1 MIRAVEHEEHRRQ
14 YLLAVQACPGLAPRM
29 ASQLE
34 LFWQKPGSG
43 WRFFAQEGDAPAA
56 LMVRGNWALGC
67 GRFDPEELG
76 LLLGFL
82 GVTDYTAPEA
92 DPPEGYTKGE
102 ELPLFAWEGPA
113 PAPGPV
119 PEGVAFTLE
128 PSPWAVSRLVLEET
142 PDPTGEVTEN
152 YYSDLCTAL
161 NHGFAK
167 ISGLEKGGR
176 LICTEGVYGL
186 WEGKAYLAGRETVP
200 EERRKGLGSWL
211 LLELV
216 RLLTEEGIQP
226 WFWCGLPLQAHYSRL
241 GFIQKG
247 ILCNFIPKE

>member
-82 GVTDYTAPEA
+82 GVTDYTAPEDA
-92 DPPEGYTKGE
+92 PPEGYTKGVNWKPSVGKGRNCPC
-102 ELPLFAWEGPA
+102 LP
-113 PAPGPV
+113 
-119 PEGVAFTLE
+119 
-128 PSPWAVSRLVLEET
+128 
-142 PDPTGEVTEN
+142 
-152 YYSDLCTAL
+152 
-161 NHGFAK
+161 
-167 ISGLEKGGR
+167 
-176 LICTEGVYGL
+176 
-186 WEGKAYLAGRETVP
+186 GKACPLPPALCRRGWPLPWSPPPGR
-200 EERRKGLGSWL
+200 
-211 LLELV
+211 
-216 RLLTEEGIQP
+216 
-226 WFWCGLPLQAHYSRL
+226 
-241 GFIQKG
+241 
-247 ILCNFIPKE
+247 

>member
-92 DPPEGYTKGE
+92 DPPKATQKGRSCPF
-102 ELPLFAWEGPA
+102 LL
-113 PAPGPV
+113 
-119 PEGVAFTLE
+119 
-128 PSPWAVSRLVLEET
+128 
-142 PDPTGEVTEN
+142 
-152 YYSDLCTAL
+152 
-161 NHGFAK
+161 
-167 ISGLEKGGR
+167 
-176 LICTEGVYGL
+176 
-186 WEGKAYLAGRETVP
+186 GKARPRLPALCRRGWPLPWNPPPGR
-200 EERRKGLGSWL
+200 
-211 LLELV
+211 
-216 RLLTEEGIQP
+216 
-226 WFWCGLPLQAHYSRL
+226 
-241 GFIQKG
+241 
-247 ILCNFIPKE
+247 